1 MASYGVQVF
10 NEAGVQLVGFD
21 NPTTIIDNVARI
33 DGQIAYD
40 PPIVTGF
47 SVKFH
52 DSLIKTYPQRSG
64 VQRLVCIGRY
74 SALSQL
80 NARPY
85 CKGWLVLEVG

>member
-1 MASYGVQVF
+1 MAYGIDVF
-10 NEAGVQLVGFD
+10 DANGTKLVGFD
-21 NPTTIIDNVARI
+21 NPTTIVDNVARI

-40 PPIVTGF
+40 PPIITGF

-52 DSLIKTYPQRSG
+52 DSLLKTYPQRSG
-64 VQRLVCIGRY
+64 VNRLVCIGKY

-85 CKGWLVLEVG
+85 CIGWLVLEVG

>member
-1 MASYGVQVF
+1 MAYGIDVF
-10 NEAGVQLVGFD
+10 DANGVKLVGFD

-64 VQRLVCIGRY
+64 VNRLVCIGKY
-74 SALSQL
+74 SALSQV

-85 CKGWLVLEVG
+85 CIGWLVLEVG

>member
-1 MASYGVQVF
+1 MAYGIDVF
-10 NEAGVQLVGFD
+10 DANGTKLVGFD

-64 VQRLVCIGRY
+64 VNRLVCIGKY

-85 CKGWLVLEVG
+85 CIGWLVLEVG

>member
-1 MASYGVQVF
+1 MAYGIDVF
-10 NEAGVQLVGFD
+10 DGNGAKLVGFD

-33 DGQIAYD
+33 EGQIAYD

-52 DSLIKTYPQRSG
+52 DSLIKTYRQRSG
-64 VQRLVCIGRY
+64 VNRLVCIGKY

-85 CKGWLVLEVG
+85 CIGWLVLEVG

>member
-10 NEAGVQLVGFD
+10 NEAGVQVVGFD
-21 NPTTIIDNVARI
+21 NPTTII
-33 DGQIAYD
+33 D

>member
-1 MASYGVQVF
+1 MAYGIDVF
-10 NEAGVQLVGFD
+10 DANGTKLVGFD
-21 NPTTIIDNVARI
+21 NPTTIIDDVARLS
-33 DGQIAYD
+33 GQLAYD

-64 VQRLVCIGRY
+64 VNRLVCIGKY
-74 SALSQL
+74 SALRQV

-85 CKGWLVLEVG
+85 CIGWLVLEVG

>member
-1 MASYGVQVF
+1 MAYGIDVF
-10 NEAGVQLVGFD
+10 DANGTKLVGFD
-21 NPTTIIDNVARI
+21 NPTTIVDNVARI

-40 PPIVTGF
+40 PPIITGF

-64 VQRLVCIGRY
+64 VNRLVCIGKY

-85 CKGWLVLEVG
+85 CIGWLVLEVG